1 MQQLGIHH
9 PALTLALQ
17 PEFLCVHRYFDTPE
31 PDMDDPA
38 CILDKNRQIRLCIFI
53 TFIVKKMSEENI
65 A

>member
-38 CILDKNRQIRLCIFI
+38 CILDTNRQIRLYIFVTI
-53 TFIVKKMSEENI
+53 K
-65 A
+65 